1 MQTGKTLFGYNSVS
15 LEDIVKVG
23 YISKIHILEPLFNSY
38 FSMLG
43 YSFSLKTLLQASSK
57 AIQEAE

>member
-15 LEDIVKVG
+15 LKDIVKVG

-38 FSMLG
+38 FNKLG
-43 YSFSLKTLLQASSK
+43 YSFSLKTLSAGFLKGNSR
-57 AIQEAE
+57 AE